1 MNSPKNPEV
10 QNFLDTL
17 PHLQEAVWNSRPIQD
32 PENNFS
38 TASNQAWPLNEVDL
52 QKEAL
57 LQKAFAPTGPMVVL
71 PHVQV
76 LPQTPQEKPLQL
88 QGGSLGMFIR
98 GIKAH
103 LKVKDWFKSWRV
115 RQVNAKFP
123 RGTQYPVWMLDEAKR
138 RATEL
143 LRDDDFLE
151 SWCKNL
157 LTWDRPWGAAYAAAY
172 LSNIAICASLNEIV
186 MEAGLDEVVDGIV
199 EDEPLPEDEETLLPK
214 EDEEDEDDEDTE

>member
-17 PHLQEAVWNSRPIQD
+17 PHLQEAVWNSRPMPD
-32 PENNFS
+32 PENSLS
-38 TASNQAWPLNEVDL
+38 TASDQAWPLNEADL
-52 QKEAL
+52 QKEVLREA
-57 LQKAFAPTGPMVVL
+57 AFPKTPIVSL
-71 PHVQV
+71 PHVQM
-76 LPQTPQEKPLQL
+76 LPQAPQEKPLQL
-88 QGGSLGMFIR
+88 QGGSLEMFIR

-186 MEAGLDEVVDGIV
+186 MEAGLDEAVDGIV
-199 EDEPLPEDEETLLPK
+199 EDEPLPDEDETLLPK
-214 EDEEDEDDEDTE
+214 EEEDDEDTE